1 MTMDLGFN
9 LKNAVRTEFNLSRAG
24 YSSVAADRFQRQLLQ
39 RSRGCREWKQ
49 QATRVPRRSPATD
62 GLLLFFPNELP
73 TSDLQ
78 KKPSIP
84 ITTKSRLDI

>member
-9 LKNAVRTEFNLSRAG
+9 LKNAVRTEFNLSQAG

-39 RSRGCREWKQ
+39 RVSRLPGVEAAGYASTTPLSGYQWTS
-49 QATRVPRRSPATD
+49 AV
-62 GLLLFFPNELP
+62 FPNKLP